1 METQINETGCCP
13 RFNPEPW
20 QDVVVKWENRKFIK
34 GKVKTLMFMPLN
46 FGSTM
51 RKLDK
56 ITRDAGGE
64 FVDNLCLSEHTSNWN
79 MDLYLAVDKNIPSA
93 ENTTITGTFY
103 SKAYEGDFKNTGDW
117 CKDFEQ
123 SAKEKG
129 YKTGKLLMWYTT
141 CPKCAKVYGKNYTV
155 ILSEIQ

>member
-1 METQINETGCCP
+1 
-13 RFNPEPW
+13 
-20 QDVVVKWENRKFIK
+20 
-34 GKVKTLMFMPLN
+34 
-46 FGSTM
+46 
-51 RKLDK
+51 
-56 ITRDAGGE
+56 
-64 FVDNLCLSEHTSNWN
+64 
-79 MDLYLAVDKNIPSA
+79 MDLYLAVDKDIPNA

-103 SKAYEGDFKNTGDW
+103 SKAYEGDFKNTGEW
-117 CKDFEQ
+117 CRDFEQ